1 MYTKAVKY
9 FSAILLNERIRFL
22 RLLLRWQGSLW
33 KLLWADFLWFISAY
47 IGVTLLYRLYLIHDP
62 IHKERFENIVKYMNK
77 VAGLVPLSFLLA
89 FSFFCYVNCSWKMV
103 GDCYVYSMANEIGI
117 HMSGVNLRW

>member
-9 FSAILLNERIRFL
+9 FSAISLNERIRFL

-33 KLLWADFLWFISAY
+33 KLLWADFLWLISAY
-47 IGVTLLYRLYLIHDP
+47 IGVTLLYRLYLIPDP
-62 IHKERFENIVKYMNK
+62 IHKDRFENIEKYMNK
-77 VAGLVPLSFLLA
+77 VAGFVPVISFQFLFL
-89 FSFFCYVNCSWKMV
+89 CYVNCSWKMV

-117 HMSGVNLRW
+117 HMSGVNLR

>member
-9 FSAILLNERIRFL
+9 FSAISLNERIRFL

-77 VAGLVPLSFLLA
+77 VAGLVPLSFLLG
-89 FSFFCYVNCSWKMV
+89 FCLLCQLFLED
-103 GDCYVYSMANEIGI
+103 GG
-117 HMSGVNLRW
+117 